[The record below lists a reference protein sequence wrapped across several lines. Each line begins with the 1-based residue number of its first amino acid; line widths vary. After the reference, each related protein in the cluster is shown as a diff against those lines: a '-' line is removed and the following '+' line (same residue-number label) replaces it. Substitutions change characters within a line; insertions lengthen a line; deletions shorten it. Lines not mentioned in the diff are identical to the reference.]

1 MRRFKIDPFII
12 GIVSCAV
19 LGLIIPVPATVAKVL
34 DEIKTWAIALLFFLY
49 GARLRSRE
57 VLKELRSWKLQ
68 VAILLATFL
77 LCPLLAWA
85 TSTAFSPL
93 VGHTLALGL
102 LFVGLLPST
111 VQSSVTMTSIARGNI
126 AASVCAATISTIA
139 GVVLTPLLA
148 LLFLGQGGQINASGL
163 VDVFVQIV
171 VPFALGQLVEPK
183 LGNYVRRHRM
193 VLRQYDQAVIWL
205 IVFAAMSESMRLHV
219 WTAVKAWQI
228 GLMLLAIVVELTLT
242 LACTWYLGKPLKFAY
257 GDRVSLLMCGSKK
270 SLTTGL
276 PLAGAMFSPAMAA
289 TVAVPMI
296 CFHQLQLLICSALA
310 SWLET
315 HLAPPLQEA
324 K

>member
-1 MRRFKIDPFII
+1 MQRFKIDPFII

-19 LGLIIPVPATVAKVL
+19 LGLIIPVPSAVAKVL
-34 DEIKTWAIALLFFLY
+34 DEIKICAIALY
-49 GARLRSRE
+49 GARLRSRD

-68 VAILLATFL
+68 GAILLATFG

-85 TSTAFSPL
+85 TSAAFSTL

-183 LGNYVRRHRM
+183 VGNYVRRHRM

-205 IVFAAMSESMRLHV
+205 IVFAAMSLHV

-228 GLMLLAIVVELTLT
+228 GLMLVAIVVELALT

-310 SWLET
+310 SWLEA
-315 HLAPPLQEA
+315 HVAPAQTSE
-324 K
+324 

>member
-1 MRRFKIDPFII
+1 M
-12 GIVSCAV
+12 
-19 LGLIIPVPATVAKVL
+19 
-34 DEIKTWAIALLFFLY
+34 
-49 GARLRSRE
+49 
-57 VLKELRSWKLQ
+57 
-68 VAILLATFL
+68 
-77 LCPLLAWA
+77 
-85 TSTAFSPL
+85 
-93 VGHTLALGL
+93 
-102 LFVGLLPST
+102 
-111 VQSSVTMTSIARGNI
+111 
-126 AASVCAATISTIA
+126 
-139 GVVLTPLLA
+139 
-148 LLFLGQGGQINASGL
+148 
-163 VDVFVQIV
+163 DVFVQIV

-228 GLMLLAIVVELTLT
+228 GLMLVAIVVELTLT